1 MKIRRFGHLA
11 VAVAAASLSAC
22 TTTGTTTETAEKPG
36 NDPSRLMKIARDVET
51 RGDSTTAMALYER
64 AAEMSSDPSVSIR
77 LGEARLKADDLKGAE
92 EAFRAA
98 LQKSP
103 NQPQAMLGLGTAQLR
118 NGEAEAAVRTLA
130 PAAEAV
136 GTVAAYNKLGTALV
150 LAGRSDE
157 AKAAF
162 RKAVTLEPGN
172 LDAQTNLALAE
183 ALSNEADA
191 GATTMRGVTQSP
203 LAQRRHFINYII
215 VLNLAGRTNEAR
227 AVNVPDMSKASKE
240 RVLKQAA
247 KLRSISN
254 PAERARAIGLLAS
267 A

>member
-1 MKIRRFGHLA
+1 MKIRRFDHL
-11 VAVAAASLSAC
+11 VAAIAAAVLSAC
-22 TTTGTTTETAEKPG
+22 TTTGTTTETAEKPA

-51 RGDSTTAMALYER
+51 RGDSTTALALYER
-64 AAEMSSDPSVSIR
+64 AAEMSADPSVSIR
-77 LGEARLKADDLKGAE
+77 LGEARLKSNDLKGAE

-103 NQPQAMLGLGTAQLR
+103 NQPQALLGLGTAQLR
-118 NGEAEAAVRTLA
+118 NGEAEAAVRTLT
-130 PAAEAV
+130 PAAQAA

-157 AKAAF
+157 AKNAF
-162 RKAVTLEPGN
+162 KKAVALEPGN
-172 LDAQTNLALAE
+172 LDTQTNLALAE
-183 ALSNEADA
+183 ALSNEADT
-191 GATTMRGVTQSP
+191 GATTMRSVTQSP

-215 VLNLAGRTNEAR
+215 VLSLAGRTDEAR
-227 AVNVPDMSKASKE
+227 AVDVPDMPKANKE

-247 KLRSISN
+247 KLRSISD
-254 PAERARAIGLLAS
+254 PVARARAIGLLAS